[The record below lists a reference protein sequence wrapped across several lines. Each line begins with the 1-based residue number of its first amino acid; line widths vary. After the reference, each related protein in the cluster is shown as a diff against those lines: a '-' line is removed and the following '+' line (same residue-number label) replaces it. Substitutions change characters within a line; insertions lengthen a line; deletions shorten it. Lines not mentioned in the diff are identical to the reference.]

1 MSKKKKFASLYM
13 NLENIEL
20 LDNFDND
27 SNIEDFKNAV
37 MDVFKTPILLR
48 TMARLIESEV
58 SLSLKK
64 VMAQEINYRMMQI
77 LAEEDSSENTTI
89 N

>member
-1 MSKKKKFASLYM
+1 MAKKKIDTSFFM

-20 LDNFDND
+20 LNDFDDN
-27 SNIEDFKNAV
+27 SNFEGFKKAI

-48 TMARLIESEV
+48 TMARLIENEANFS
-58 SLSLKK
+58 SKK
-64 VMAQEINYRMMQI
+64 MMATEIKYRMMQI
-77 LAEEDSSENTTI
+77 LAEEDSSKKTTL